1 VSREGLPPGIRRR
14 HARQCE
20 ALPTDDMS
28 VCTCR
33 PAYQAQAGPRRQRQ
47 TRTFPTLT
55 AAKSWKRDIDR
66 AWERGE
72 MAGRAPALEDAARDW
87 LEKAQR
93 GIVLARGDKPYR
105 PSTLRGYGQCMEADL
120 FGELGHIPL
129 DRITRGQLNAFVEGL
144 QARGLAA
151 QTVKNIVIPLRAV
164 YRHAWDLEQ
173 VTVNPTVGLKVPA
186 GSGRRLA
193 FLAPSEIA
201 PTLDAL
207 EQRDRAL
214 WATAVYAGLRRGE
227 LMALRWAD
235 VDLAGGTITVRYS
248 YDQPSR
254 QTSGVKSAAGQDRRI
269 PIIAVLRDHLL
280 VHRQQAGRATGL
292 VFARGSLAGHCR
304 AKARQWPF
312 ADQAVSV
319 RAKRAWALAG
329 VRPVTLHACRHTFA
343 SLMIAAMAR
352 AGVFDPKTLQ
362 HMLGHASI
370 QQTFDRYGHMFPGAE
385 QEAGRLLDGFLEAA
399 AGDHM
404 NHAIEAARA

>member
-214 WATAVYAGLRRGE
+214 WATAVYAGLRRE
-227 LMALRWAD
+227 
-235 VDLAGGTITVRYS
+235 
-248 YDQPSR
+248 
-254 QTSGVKSAAGQDRRI
+254 
-269 PIIAVLRDHLL
+269 RDHQAHWQDHGPLL
-280 VHRQQAGRATGL
+280 VRPALAANVRREVRGRAGPPDPDHRRA
-292 VFARGSLAGHCR
+292 ARPSPR
-304 AKARQWPF
+304 APPASGTR
-312 ADQAVSV
+312 D
-319 RAKRAWALAG
+319 RAG
-329 VRPVTLHACRHTFA
+329 VRSRITGWALPREGTPVAVR
-343 SLMIAAMAR
+343 
-352 AGVFDPKTLQ
+352 
-362 HMLGHASI
+362 
-370 QQTFDRYGHMFPGAE
+370 
-385 QEAGRLLDGFLEAA
+385 
-399 AGDHM
+399 
-404 NHAIEAARA
+404 